1 MSSEIQEW
9 NLKLLQQYIHFPPTD
24 HKNGEIK
31 VSPIVV
37 AKFLENELKSKNV
50 KHCDTCL
57 CEKRLA
63 EVEGIQMIFNI
74 GIQTDISTLSCLRCN
89 SNPNSP
95 SHTTSP
101 YLIKLKSSDSVI
113 SETKSSVSDFTNLD
127 KSFTPSKVD
136 DLKVNPILG
145 HHRLCEHTKN
155 FTYQPK
161 TEEIIKGLEPISLKS
176 ESNARNRDKL
186 GDTAEDKTL
195 SHGAGN
201 GSNNSLWSKT
211 SNKEG
216 AKMFENFNR
225 NLIKAMRVS
234 L

>member
-1 MSSEIQEW
+1 
-9 NLKLLQQYIHFPPTD
+9 
-24 HKNGEIK
+24 
-31 VSPIVV
+31 
-37 AKFLENELKSKNV
+37 V
-50 KHCDTCL
+50 KHCDTCSCAKKYL
-57 CEKRLA
+57 D
-63 EVEGIQMIFNI
+63 EVEGMQTIFNI
-74 GIQTDISTLSCLRCN
+74 AIQTDISTLNCLRCK
-89 SNPNSP
+89 SNLNSP
-95 SHTTSP
+95 SHTNSP

-113 SETKSSVSDFTNLD
+113 SETKSSMSDFTNLND

-161 TEEIIKGLEPISLKS
+161 TDELLQKSDNNNVRNKEKINEIKS
-176 ESNARNRDKL
+176 
-186 GDTAEDKTL
+186 TVEDKAL

-211 SNKEG
+211 SSKDG
-216 AKMFENFNR
+216 AKLFENFNR

-234 L
+234 SKKV